1 MGMSDNVQSM
11 PRHTV
16 IDFTMTHPRDRDAV
30 LVMVGLLWFGLLAGF
45 IPDML
50 RNVIK
55 GREYQLVTHL
65 HAASSVAW
73 MSLLTWQA
81 LLIRE
86 HKPAVHRT
94 TGKRY
99 GLLLGAI
106 VAVSAVATVWFA
118 DHARL
123 GNASFNPAVMAFQLG
138 HVFPFAVLTAIGLAN
153 THQPDLHKRMI
164 LLGIIGIVD
173 AGWSRWIGLD
183 IRELI
188 GAGYAG
194 QLLSRYPLSWALM
207 LAMAMYDHATR
218 GRLHPAFLPAVGF
231 TLCTQFA
238 AAILFFAPWWPDVAV
253 AILRG

>member
-1 MGMSDNVQSM
+1 MLDKVEAAQAC
-11 PRHTV
+11 V
-16 IDFTMTHPRDRDAV
+16 IDEFRKTHPRDRDAV
-30 LVMVGLLWFGLLAGF
+30 LIMIALLWFGLLAGF

-50 RNVIK
+50 RNMIK

-65 HAASSVAW
+65 HAASSVGW
-73 MSLLTWQA
+73 MALLTWQA

-86 HKPAVHRT
+86 AKPAAHRAN
-94 TGKRY
+94 GKRF
-99 GLLLGAI
+99 GPILGII

-123 GNASFNPAVMAFQLG
+123 SNPDFNLAVMAFQLG

-153 THQPDLHKRMI
+153 TDQPDLHKRMI

-188 GAGYAG
+188 GQGYAG
-194 QLLSRYPLSWALM
+194 QLLGRYPLSWALM
-207 LAMAMYDHATR
+207 TAIGMYDQITR

-231 TLCTQFA
+231 TLFTQVGA
-238 AAILFFAPWWPDVAV
+238 AFLFFASWWPSLAV
-253 AILRG
+253 RILGG

>member
-1 MGMSDNVQSM
+1 MLDKVEGM
-11 PRHTV
+11 PRPKM
-16 IDFTMTHPRDRDAV
+16 IDFKATHEHDRDAV
-30 LVMVGLLWFGLLAGF
+30 LVMIGLLWFGLLAGF

-50 RNVIK
+50 RNLAN

-73 MSLLTWQA
+73 MVLLTWQT

-86 HKPAVHRT
+86 RKPVAHRAN
-94 TGKRY
+94 GKRF
-99 GLLLGAI
+99 GPLLGAI

-123 GNASFNPAVMAFQLG
+123 DKSSFNPAVMAFQLG

-153 THQPDLHKRMI
+153 TDQPDLHKRMM

-173 AGWSRWIGLD
+173 AGWSRWVGLD

-188 GAGYAG
+188 GEGYAG
-194 QLLSRYPLSWALM
+194 QLLGRYPLSWALM
-207 LAMAMYDHATR
+207 LAMAAYDKVTR
-218 GRLHPAFLPAVGF
+218 GLLHPAFLPAVGF
-231 TLCTQFA
+231 TLFTQIA
-238 AAILFFAPWWPDVAV
+238 AAILFFAPWWPAVAV
-253 AILRG
+253 KILGG